1 MLVVGPLTS
10 GPCSAAGL
18 SITAKG
24 LMLAAYPLG
33 LVARGVCVCVCVC
46 LSECLFF
53 FRKAPSLHDFTLML
67 A

>member
-1 MLVVGPLTS
+1 MLVVEPLTS

-33 LVARGVCVCVCVC
+33 LVARGVCVCVCV
-46 LSECLFF
+46 SI
-53 FRKAPSLHDFTLML
+53 
-67 A
+67 